1 MTKTVTPPLT
11 LAQSLRT
18 YAAVSPVVVIEVSPP
33 VAREIAR
40 ALEAQ
45 RRADQEADAIRRHNA
60 EIFWD
65 AKQGRLHHW
74 QLILVCFLIASQ
86 FVRLVEGLLL

>member
-18 YAAVSPVVVIEVSPP
+18 YAAVSPVVVLEVRADM
-33 VAREIAR
+33 AREIAR

-65 AKQGRLHHW
+65 AKQDRLQHW
-74 QLILVCFLIASQ
+74 QLILLCVMAAAQLVKLIG
-86 FVRLVEGLLL
+86 VLL